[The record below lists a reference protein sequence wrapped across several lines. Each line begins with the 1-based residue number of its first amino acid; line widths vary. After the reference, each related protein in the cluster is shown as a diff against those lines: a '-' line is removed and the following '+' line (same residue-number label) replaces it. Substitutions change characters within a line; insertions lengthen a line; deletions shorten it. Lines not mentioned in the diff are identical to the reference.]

1 MHYSQSTHHHCRELD
16 FRVSTPRQWGITPR
30 YWKQIREKATDSGQ
44 IHWLGFAIGRR
55 FQGNQN
61 WREVSREVIQELGT
75 KDFKQIFDQS
85 VKVARAAAE
94 SAKQF
99 RKSMKLEVHDMQSKL
114 IAKELKVKEVNSELD
129 NVKQKL
135 TIERA
140 QPQDIRTA
148 VENERVNVAKK
159 KRTDYDTYSSASR
172 RSHLRQGRRSSKILV
187 SSSGTSVQP
196 SLSKI
201 ERSQHSLPTDLEDC
215 VQHLIGNLAN
225 EDEETL

>member
-1 MHYSQSTHHHCRELD
+1 K
-16 FRVSTPRQWGITPR
+16 PWQWGITPR

-114 IAKELKVKEVNSELD
+114 IAKELKVQEVNSELD

-140 QPQDIRTA
+140 QLQDTRTA
-148 VENERVNVAKK
+148 VEDERGNVAKK
-159 KRTDYDTYSSASR
+159 NERIAILTAQLQGARTSAKDER
-172 RSHLRQGRRSSKILV
+172 ATVAKQDRKIA
-187 SSSGTSVQP
+187 T
-196 SLSKI
+196 
-201 ERSQHSLPTDLEDC
+201 LPP
-215 VQHLIGNLAN
+215 N
-225 EDEETL
+225 